1 MAHDRK
7 NSTAGR
13 NLSLAI
19 SAAVAGT
26 GGAQAESDAED
37 ARLEEVIVTA
47 TKRDLNLQDTP
58 LSVTAI
64 TDEEITLQRLD
75 NFED

>member
-7 NSTAGR
+7 NSKGGR

-26 GGAQAESDAED
+26 GSAQAEAEADD

-64 TDEEITLQRLD
+64 TDEEITLQR
-75 NFED
+75 